1 MDRKAWVT
9 RWLLCG
15 VLCWGSWAW
24 AGDAAPAV
32 AEVLFLSGPSHWS
45 VNGARGLPL
54 QKGAALPEGARIE
67 TGKDGYVYLGTIDQ
81 GFLVL
86 RPQSAARIARYQAD
100 TGGRVE
106 IRLELEAGV
115 ARSVSGKAAR
125 AQPQGFRME
134 TPLAVIGVRGTDF
147 SVLARAEVTQVS
159 VHAGGVVVSPL
170 SDTCRPGGRGP
181 CEGDQAAEL
190 FARDRGLI
198 EVRRGV
204 PQAIRLAPTPG
215 AEPEGAAPPAEEE
228 NRQLRR
234 GWPGVGGSSE
244 ATAAKLAE
252 THTENSIAQAITAPE
267 APPPPAVLPPPP
279 PTVLPPPPPTV
290 FWGRW
295 AGVAASDLAA
305 FIALTDQGRRETVAM
320 NSWFAVTRLREPPTL
335 PREGVVSLALVEAQA
350 LIVNQQGMVLAPAQ
364 ALGGQLT
371 LDFGQA
377 RFQTSLATQGGGYT
391 AELRAAGAINPDGTF
406 DSQWLAGSNGT
417 VRGTI
422 APAALGAAYLFQ
434 QPLNGG
440 AQVTGVTSW
449 GR

>member
-32 AEVLFLSGPSHWS
+32 AEVLFASGPSHWS
-45 VNGARGLPL
+45 VDGARGLPL

-67 TGKDGYVYLGTIDQ
+67 TGQDGYVYLGTIDQ

-86 RPQSAARIARYQAD
+86 RPQTAARIARYQAD

-106 IRLELEAGV
+106 IRLELERGV

-159 VHAGGVVVSPL
+159 VRAGGVVVSPL
-170 SDTCRPGGRGP
+170 SDTCRPGETGP
-181 CEGDQAAEL
+181 CEGSQAAEL

-198 EVRRGV
+198 EVRRGA
-204 PQAIRLAPTPG
+204 PQAIWLAPAPG
-215 AEPEGAAPPAEEE
+215 AGPDGVAPPASEE
-228 NRQLRR
+228 NRQLERSR
-234 GWPGVGGSSE
+234 PGAGSS
-244 ATAAKLAE
+244 ATATTRLAE
-252 THTENSIAQAITAPE
+252 THTENSIVQAITTSE
-267 APPPPAVLPPPP
+267 APP
-279 PTVLPPPPPTV
+279 LPPPPPTV

-305 FIALTDQGRRETVAM
+305 FTALTDQGRRETVAM
-320 NSWFAVTRLREPPTL
+320 NSWFAVTRLRELPTL
-335 PREGVVSLALVEAQA
+335 PREGVVALSLVEAQA

-364 ALGGQLT
+364 VVGGQLT

-377 RFQTSLATQGGGYT
+377 RFRTSLATQGGGYT

-422 APAALGAAYLFQ
+422 APAARGAAYLFQ

-440 AQVTGVTSW
+440 AMVTGVTSW